1 MRGRPLSRKPL
12 SRKPRTLSSSG
23 NLPLNDAPAIDADGG
38 CVRLRLD
45 IAYDGTDFAGWATQ
59 SGQRTVAGILEEALS
74 TVFRTP
80 VRLRAAGRTDTG
92 VHAIGQ
98 VAHADVPL
106 DALPNAYPRS
116 PRQNE
121 PEFLPLVRRLGR
133 LLPAD
138 VRIRRIIRAA
148 AGFDARFS
156 ALRRHYIYRLSTAP
170 YGVEPHE
177 ARYVTAWPRPLDV
190 DAMMAASRNLLGL
203 HDFAAFCRHREA
215 ATTIRDLQRLDWS
228 REGDLIT
235 AHVSADAFCWSMVRS
250 LVGALLAVGEQ
261 RRTADWCAKLLTD
274 TRRSSDFAAAPARG
288 LTLVR
293 VDYPPDSELQARTLI
308 TRDLRTRD

>member
-1 MRGRPLSRKPL
+1 MSPRPLR
-12 SRKPRTLSSSG
+12 RKPRTLTSPSD
-23 NLPLNDAPAIDADGG
+23 LPLNDVPAIDADGG